1 MDNERFKKFLIMIC
15 LVIVALIIIFAIK
28 NTINKKKIQENGG
41 IDLNSKDAKG
51 ATVETDDKG
60 NKTIVTPNAKAK
72 TDLKETTPEQKEK
85 FTTSNVQVNV
95 VNGFTTTTGTI
106 QNNDSAS
113 HDVSVQVEFYSDK
126 NRVVGSGNE
135 RLDNLKSG
143 ETRDFSISTMGE
155 ITYSKYNVQ
164 VEFIK

>member
-1 MDNERFKKFLIMIC
+1 MDNQKIKR
-15 LVIVALIIIFAIK
+15 IVAFVILIVVVIGLIFVIK
-28 NTINKKKIQENGG
+28 NHIDKKQIQKNGG
-41 IDLNSKDAKG
+41 IDLNSEEGKN
-51 ATVETDDKG
+51 ATVEKDDKG
-60 NKTIVTPNAKAK
+60 NRTIVTPNAKAK
-72 TDLKETTPEQKEK
+72 TDLTETTTQQQEK

-106 QNNDSAS
+106 QNNDSVA

-135 RLDNLKSG
+135 RIDNFQAG
-143 ETRDFSISTMGE
+143 TARDFSISTMGE
-155 ITYSKYNVQ
+155 ITYSKYNVK